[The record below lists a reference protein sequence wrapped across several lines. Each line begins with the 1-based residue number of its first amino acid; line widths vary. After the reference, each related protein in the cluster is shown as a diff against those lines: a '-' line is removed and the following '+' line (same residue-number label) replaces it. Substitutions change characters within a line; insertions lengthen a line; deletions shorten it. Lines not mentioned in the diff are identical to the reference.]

1 MAADSRQRMIR
12 TMGRLLQRQGFHA
25 TGLNQVVAESGAP
38 KGSMYHHFPAGK
50 EQLTVEAIR
59 SSGEFAAVAM
69 ASTLASKPTAPE
81 AIRAVVTGMAVGLER
96 SGFEYGCPIATVAL
110 EASSDSIPVREACD
124 EVFASWERLIAGRLV
139 ADGVASAEAAET
151 ATVVLAALEGGLILA
166 RTRQH
171 TGPLLAVADSIDRL
185 LG

>member
-38 KGSMYHHFPAGK
+38 KGSLYHHFPAGK
-50 EQLTVEAIR
+50 EQLAVEAVR
-59 SSGEFAAVAM
+59 SAGEHAAGAM
-69 ASTLASKPTAPE
+69 ASTLASRTTAAE
-81 AIRAVVTGMAVGLER
+81 AIRAVVTGMAVALER

-110 EASSDSIPVREACD
+110 EVSSDSAPVREACD

-139 ADGVASAEAAET
+139 ADGAAPTAAAET

-166 RTRQH
+166 RTRQDPD
-171 TGPLLAVADSIDRL
+171 PLLAVADAVGRL

>member
-38 KGSMYHHFPAGK
+38 KGSMYHPFPAGK
-50 EQLTVEAIR
+50 EQLAVEAIR
-59 SSGEFAAVAM
+59 SAGEFAGAAM
-69 ASTLASKPTAPE
+69 ASTLAAGPTAPE
-81 AIRAVVTGMAVGLER
+81 AVQAVVTGMAVALER

-110 EASSDSIPVREACD
+110 EVSSDSAPVRAACD

-139 ADGVASAEAAET
+139 DDGLAPATAAGT

-166 RTRQH
+166 RTRQDP
-171 TGPLLAVADSIDRL
+171 GPLMAVAESIHRL